1 MKGHVEREVAAEA
14 KYKEGDRGRFEL
26 RAETTD
32 KLLIFATNGKFY
44 TIGCRR
50 PRLRRASPPLD
61 RPRQRA
67 RHRHDDDLQAR
78 PEAPGRRP

>member
-1 MKGHVEREVAAEA
+1 MKGRVEPQVAAEA

-44 TIGCRR
+44 TIGCDKLPGGRGFGE
-50 PRLRRASPPLD
+50 PVRLWIDLANE
-61 RPRQRA
+61 
-67 RHRHDDDLQAR
+67 HDIVTMMV
-78 PEAPGRRP
+78 